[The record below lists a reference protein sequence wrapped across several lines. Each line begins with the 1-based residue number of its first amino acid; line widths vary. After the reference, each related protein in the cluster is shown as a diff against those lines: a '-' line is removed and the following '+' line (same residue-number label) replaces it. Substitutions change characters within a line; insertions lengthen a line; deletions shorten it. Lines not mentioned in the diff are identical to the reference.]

1 MARKMKQLTAMAV
14 SKMKEPGLYADGG
27 GLYLRVGPTGAKSWI
42 FRYMRNRHRRDM
54 GLGPEH
60 AISLADARLKAEE
73 LRKQL
78 VEDQDPLQ
86 MRDDQRLAR
95 KLEAAKTVTFKEC
108 AEDYIKAHAPG
119 WRNAKHGD
127 QWRNTLATYAYPII
141 GDLPVQSIDTGLV
154 LKVISS
160 IWESKTETATRVRGR
175 MESIL
180 GWATVRS
187 YRSGDNPARWKGHL
201 DHLLPRRAK
210 VQKVEHHPAL
220 PVEQMGAFMAA
231 LRKQDGIAAKGLEF
245 LILTAARTGEVM
257 AARWSEFDLEKK
269 LWTIPPERMKA
280 GKEHRVPLSKAAL
293 SVLKAV
299 QEADLS
305 DEFVFPGT
313 RPKKPLSNMAFL
325 QLLKRMK
332 RADLT
337 SHGFRSTFRDWAAER
352 TNYPREVAEMALA
365 HVVSDKVEAAYRR
378 GDLLEKRHRM
388 MGEWAKFCAVEIQEG
403 NVLPIGQG
411 KAIGEI

>member
-127 QWRNTLATYAYPII
+127 QWRNTLATYTYPII

-154 LKVISS
+154 LKVISP

-220 PVEQMGAFMAA
+220 PVEQMGSFMAA
-231 LRKQDGIAAKGLEF
+231 LRKQDGIAAKGLEL
-245 LILTAARTGEVM
+245 LILTATRTGEVM
-257 AARWSEFDLEKK
+257 AARWAEFDLEKK

-293 SVLKAV
+293 SVLTAMKK
-299 QEADLS
+299 ADLS
-305 DEFVFPGT
+305 EEFVFPGT

-332 RADLT
+332 RGDLT

-378 GDLLEKRHRM
+378 GDLLEKRYRLM
-388 MGEWAKFCAVEIQEG
+388 EDWAKFCAVEIREG

-411 KAIGEI
+411 RASGEA

>member
-42 FRYMRNRHRRDM
+42 FRYMRSRRRRDM

-127 QWRNTLATYAYPII
+127 QWRNTLATYAYPFI

-154 LKVISS
+154 LKVISP

-231 LRKQDGIAAKGLEF
+231 LRKQDGIAAKGLEL

-257 AARWSEFDLEKK
+257 AARWAEFDLEKK
-269 LWTIPPERMKA
+269 LWTIPSERMKA

-293 SVLKAV
+293 SILKAM

-378 GDLLEKRHRM
+378 GDLLEKRYRLM
-388 MGEWAKFCAVEIQEG
+388 EDWANFCAVEIREG

-411 KAIGEI
+411 KAIGDI

>member
-78 VEDQDPLQ
+78 AEDQDPLQ

-108 AEDYIKAHAPG
+108 AEDYIRAHAPG

-127 QWRNTLATYAYPII
+127 QWRNTLATYAYPTI

-154 LKVISS
+154 LKVISP

-220 PVEQMGAFMAA
+220 PVEQMGSFMAA
-231 LRKQDGIAAKGLEF
+231 LRKQDGIAAKGLEL

-293 SVLKAV
+293 SIVKAM

-378 GDLLEKRHRM
+378 GDLLEKRYRLM
-388 MGEWAKFCAVEIQEG
+388 EDWAKFCAVEIQEG
-403 NVLPIGQG
+403 NILPIGQG
-411 KAIGEI
+411 KAIGGI